1 MDDRVPTVSVMISD
15 LLEPNG
21 PSTAVRINSS
31 RTMLTAGESSL
42 QISDQMYC

>member
-1 MDDRVPTVSVMISD
+1 MDESVPTVSVMISD

-21 PSTAVRINSS
+21 PSTAVRISSS

-42 QISDQMYC
+42 QISDQIYC